1 MKIYYITSV
10 NGKTAFEPREVPK
23 PQPKAGEILVK
34 VKAASLNRGEIL
46 ASITMHK
53 VHEPHPA
60 GADCAGEVEAVGEGV
75 TQFKVGDRIIGRARG
90 SFAEYVAMSAA
101 QAAPAPKN
109 LSWEHAA
116 SLGVA
121 AITAYEAI
129 VPLGRFK
136 SGETL
141 LVAGAA
147 SGVGVMAVQIGKY
160 LGGKVVGLSR
170 SKEKLD
176 KLKGV
181 GMDIGIQADGPGF
194 ADQVLKATDGNGVNL
209 ALNLVGGGVFP
220 DLVKSLANQGR
231 LAIIGYVDDKH
242 HAELDLE
249 TLHGKRL
256 QVFGVSNTR
265 MSAPQRAEAMKNFAR
280 DILPGF
286 ADGKITAVIDKV
298 FPFDQLPQAKA
309 YVETNAQLGK
319 VVVKMP

>member
-10 NGKTAFEPREVPK
+10 NGKTAFELREAPK

-75 TQFKVGDRIIGRARG
+75 TQFKPGDRIIGRARG
-90 SFAEYVAMSAA
+90 SFAEYVAMAAA
-101 QAAPAPKN
+101 QATAAPKN

-170 SKEKLD
+170 SKDSESTTSRD
-176 KLKGV
+176 
-181 GMDIGIQADGPGF
+181 
-194 ADQVLKATDGNGVNL
+194 ATHL
-209 ALNLVGGGVFP
+209 SP
-220 DLVKSLANQGR
+220 
-231 LAIIGYVDDKH
+231 
-242 HAELDLE
+242 
-249 TLHGKRL
+249 
-256 QVFGVSNTR
+256 
-265 MSAPQRAEAMKNFAR
+265 P
-280 DILPGF
+280 
-286 ADGKITAVIDKV
+286 
-298 FPFDQLPQAKA
+298 
-309 YVETNAQLGK
+309 
-319 VVVKMP
+319 